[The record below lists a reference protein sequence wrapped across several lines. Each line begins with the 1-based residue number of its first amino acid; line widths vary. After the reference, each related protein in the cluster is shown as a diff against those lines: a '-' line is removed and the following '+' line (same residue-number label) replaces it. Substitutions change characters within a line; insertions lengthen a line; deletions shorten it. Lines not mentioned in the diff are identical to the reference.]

1 MVEHMF
7 LQMFFF
13 KQKPQQSLK
22 APSNAHILG
31 MKCAY
36 GMQHAHQMFQKK
48 FAEYYKC
55 TMCTAKRNEVKERIF
70 QMRRSV
76 TNL

>member
-1 MVEHMF
+1 
-7 LQMFFF
+7 MFFF
-13 KQKPQQSLK
+13 KQKPQQPLK
-22 APSNAHILG
+22 APSNAHIVD

-36 GMQHAHQMFQKK
+36 GMQHAHQMFERKK
-48 FAEYYKC
+48 FVEYYTC
-55 TMCTAKRNEVKERIF
+55 TICTAKRSEAKERMF